1 MSSPP
6 PSPASNEQSR
16 APARVAPP
24 PPRTNGV
31 NGANGVHGSNG
42 VSAAAAAAARASS
55 AAAKQ
60 AAPAL
65 PGVASTPHAASTAAS
80 LFPAVASPRVKI
92 ERPAAAPPA
101 VPASSLGAVP
111 VAAVSVPVP
120 VIEPAAGSLDLA
132 IARALGEAP
141 AAPQSL
147 LGTSSPSDKAALH
160 ATFEDLAVAHV
171 APVRS
176 AMMEVRWGEPQASWL
191 EQAQPALKSLRKM
204 AAEVESNELV
214 AALDEFMAA
223 VQKLLEPGQP
233 PTLTGASRDKL
244 VAAYLPLSTCL
255 PRAFELEGERER
267 REPLIVR
274 SLLEQVE
281 GLDPLMIDKMI
292 SAGLGRLSALFAAK
306 ADEIAVVTAIPEA
319 IAAAAAA
326 RVQAFR
332 KASPAAMATVDPG
345 ATVRELAGLLDK
357 LRTAHA
363 GFELASGGWSETD
376 RRSKKELRWQRQ
388 VAFLQITIALA
399 QLGEID
405 LALRLPKLAF
415 ARRIEEVQRVLAKM
429 ATVHKVVWSFEGGP
443 HPAAA

>member
-1 MSSPP
+1 L
-6 PSPASNEQSR
+6 SR
-16 APARVAPP
+16 
-24 PPRTNGV
+24 
-31 NGANGVHGSNG
+31 
-42 VSAAAAAAARASS
+42 
-55 AAAKQ
+55 
-60 AAPAL
+60 
-65 PGVASTPHAASTAAS
+65 
-80 LFPAVASPRVKI
+80 
-92 ERPAAAPPA
+92 
-101 VPASSLGAVP
+101 
-111 VAAVSVPVP
+111 
-120 VIEPAAGSLDLA
+120 
-132 IARALGEAP
+132 

-147 LGTSSPSDKAALH
+147 LGTSSPSDKAALQ

-204 AAEVESNELV
+204 AVEVESTELV
-214 AALDEFMAA
+214 AALDEFLAA
-223 VQKLLEPGQP
+223 LQKLLEPGQP
-233 PTLTGASRDKL
+233 PTLTGAARDKL

-281 GLDPLMIDKMI
+281 GLDPLMIDKMM
-292 SAGLGRLSALFAAK
+292 SAGLGRLSALFGAK

-345 ATVRELAGLLDK
+345 ATVRELARLLDK

-363 GFELASGGWSETD
+363 GFELASGGWSEAD
-376 RRSKKELRWQRQ
+376 RSSKKQLRWQRQ
-388 VAFLQITIALA
+388 VAFLQITVALA

-415 ARRIEEVQRVLAKM
+415 ARRIEEVERVVARM
-429 ATVHKVVWSFEGGP
+429 ATVHKVVWSFESGP